1 MTGQPETTQVP
12 VTADMGQTPRLPLLT
27 LFLRFLG
34 FGLHAWGGPV
44 AQIAMLRSELVERE
58 HWISPQR
65 FNRALAVYQ
74 VLPGPE
80 AHELCCYFGFL
91 SRGRVGALVAGLGF
105 MLPGFTFMLV
115 LSWAYVRYGLSSPL
129 VLAAFAGVKP
139 AVAALI
145 VRAVHRIGGHALH
158 RDGWLWAI
166 ALVSFAVSLA
176 GAHFAVPLLA
186 GGLAFAASRRWWWI
200 SAACLVGAA
209 AAGVWAWIADP
220 PSSPVVSPETVAV
233 AATPL
238 VLLWAGLKAG
248 LLTFGGAYTVI
259 PFLRDDAVYRQQW
272 MSDAQF
278 LDGIGISGVLPAPL
292 VIFGTFIGFVAG
304 GWIGAVAMTAGI
316 FAPAFA
322 FTIVGHGVFERVVN
336 HPPSHRFLDGV
347 TAAVVGLIAATAF
360 GIARESLEGGTTS
373 VLFVAA
379 IATLYI
385 WKAKAA
391 TPVTVLVAALIGLV
405 VLG

>member
-1 MTGQPETTQVP
+1 MTDIAGTTPAP
-12 VTADMGQTPRLPLLT
+12 VTTDVAPVPRLSLPA

-105 MLPGFTFMLV
+105 MLPGFIFMLV

-200 SAACLVGAA
+200 SAACLAAAA
-209 AAGVWAWIADP
+209 AAGVWAWSEDQQ
-220 PSSPVVSPETVAV
+220 SPLAVSPEPVAA

-238 VLLWAGLKAG
+238 LLLWAGLKAG

-259 PFLRDDAVYRQQW
+259 PFLRDDAVHRQHW

-347 TAAVVGLIAATAF
+347 TAAVVGLIAATAV
-360 GIARESLEGGTTS
+360 GIARASIDDVVT
-373 VLFVAA
+373 AA
-379 IATLYI
+379 IFAIALAVLYVC
-385 WKAKAA
+385 KGKAA
-391 TPVTVLVAALIGLV
+391 TPFTVLAGAIVGMLV
-405 VLG
+405 LA

>member
-1 MTGQPETTQVP
+1 MTDPTETTQAP
-12 VTADMGQTPRLPLLT
+12 VTADTGQTPRLPLLT
-27 LFLRFLG
+27 LFRRFLG

-80 AHELCCYFGFL
+80 AHELCCYFGYL
-91 SRGRVGALVAGLGF
+91 SRGRLGALVAGLGF
-105 MLPGFTFMLV
+105 MLPGFVFMLV

-186 GGLAFAASRRWWWI
+186 GGLAFAALRRWRWI
-200 SAACLVGAA
+200 SAACLMGAA
-209 AAGVWAWIADP
+209 AAGVWAWHAVP
-220 PSSPVVSPETVAV
+220 PSTTVVSSGTATV

-238 VLLWAGLKAG
+238 LLLWSGLKAG

-259 PFLRDDAVYRQQW
+259 PFLRDDAVHRQHW
-272 MSDAQF
+272 VSDAQF

-292 VIFGTFIGFVAG
+292 VIFGTFLGYVAG

-322 FTIVGHGVFERVVN
+322 FTVVGHGLFERVVN

-347 TAAVVGLIAATAF
+347 TAAVVGLIAATAL
-360 GIARESLEGGTTS
+360 GIARESLEGGTT
-373 VLFVAA
+373 VALFVAA
-379 IATLYI
+379 IATLYM

-391 TPVTVLVAALIGLV
+391 TPAAVLVAALMGLLF
-405 VLG
+405 LG

>member
-1 MTGQPETTQVP
+1 MTDPTEATQAP
-12 VTADMGQTPRLPLLT
+12 AAADTGQTPRLPLLT
-27 LFLRFLG
+27 LFRRFLG

-80 AHELCCYFGFL
+80 AHELCCYFGYL
-91 SRGRVGALVAGLGF
+91 SRGRLGALVAGLGF
-105 MLPGFTFMLV
+105 MLPGFAFMLV

-158 RDGWLWAI
+158 RAPWLWAI

-186 GGLAFAASRRWWWI
+186 GGLAFAASRRWRWI
-200 SAACLVGAA
+200 SAVCLVGAA
-209 AAGVWAWIADP
+209 VAGAWAWSADP
-220 PSSPVVSPETVAV
+220 PSSTVVSPETVAM

-238 VLLWAGLKAG
+238 LLLWAGLKAG

-259 PFLRDDAVYRQQW
+259 PFLRDDAVHRQHW

-292 VIFGTFIGFVAG
+292 VIFGTFIGYVAG

-322 FTIVGHGVFERVVN
+322 FTVVGHGVFERVVN

-347 TAAVVGLIAATAF
+347 TAAVVGLIAATAV
-360 GIARESLEGGTTS
+360 GIARTS
-373 VLFVAA
+373 IDDVATAGIFA
-379 IATLYI
+379 IAVALLYV
-385 WKAKAA
+385 WKGKAA
-391 TPVTVLVAALIGLV
+391 TPFTVLAGAIVGVLV
-405 VLG
+405 LA